1 MSTLYCPLL
10 DADIFTR
17 LGPGTL
23 FALTAGRQIE
33 KMTGMN
39 DESVLTLLE
48 ETAEKL
54 SIKLGYE
61 DLRKGVVATPGGIFV
76 LRGEQ
81 RILIHKGLSLKEK
94 IDVLTD
100 ILSGVD
106 TEDIHLPPDVRKRLD
121 RVNGGQGGLTRPA

>member
-1 MSTLYCPLL
+1 M
-10 DADIFTR
+10 
-17 LGPGTL
+17 
-23 FALTAGRQIE
+23 
-33 KMTGMN
+33 K

-48 ETAEKL
+48 ETAGKL

-76 LRGEQ
+76 LHGEK

-100 ILSGVD
+100 ILSGVE
-106 TEDIHLPPDVRKRLD
+106 TEEVHLPPDVRERLARSMEGKR
-121 RVNGGQGGLTRPA
+121 T

>member
-1 MSTLYCPLL
+1 
-10 DADIFTR
+10 
-17 LGPGTL
+17 
-23 FALTAGRQIE
+23 
-33 KMTGMN
+33 MTGMK

-106 TEDIHLPPDVRKRLD
+106 TEQIHLPPDVRKRLD
-121 RVNGGQGGLTRPA
+121 RVMEVKGGLTRPA